1 MDREKAK
8 ELLPVIQALAE
19 GKEIEYFSTIKN
31 EWLPTLKIF
40 NEKFSYRVKAESAYR
55 PFDGRGELL
64 ETMSR
69 SKLPFGWFRFKDL
82 KEFGQI
88 LYISND
94 WIACA
99 RGIDTVTYTYEE
111 AFKYLTF
118 LDGSP
123 FGAKKE

>member
-31 EWLPTLKIF
+31 EWLTTQEIF
-40 NEKFSYRVKAESAYR
+40 DDKLSHRVKPEPTYR
-55 PFDGRGELL
+55 PFNGRGELL
-64 ETMSR
+64 ETMSG

-111 AFKYLTF
+111 ALENLTF

-123 FGAKKE
+123 FGVKE

>member
-19 GKEIEYFSTIKN
+19 GKEIEYFSLNKN

-40 NEKFSYRVKAESAYR
+40 DERLSYRVKVDPPYR
-55 PFDGRGELL
+55 PFNGRDELL
-64 ETMSR
+64 ETMTR
-69 SKLPFGWFRFKDL
+69 SKLPFCWFRFKDL

-111 AFKYLTF
+111 AFNNLTF

>member
-19 GKEIEYFSTIKN
+19 GKEIEYFSISKN
-31 EWLPTLKIF
+31 EWVPTLEISYE
-40 NEKFSYRVKAESAYR
+40 NISYRVKPEYTYR
-55 PFDGRGELL
+55 PFNGRGELL

-88 LYISND
+88 LYVSVD
-94 WIACA
+94 AVFCA
-99 RGIDTVTYTYEE
+99 SGIDTIRYTYEE
-111 AFKYLTF
+111 AFIHLTF
-118 LDGSP
+118 VDGSP
-123 FGAKKE
+123 FGVKKE